1 MPQSYPVEVV
11 TPQGTF
17 RVDASEEAYLLDTLR
32 QAGHDLP
39 ASCLRGW
46 CLTCAARLLSGEVD
60 QMDAVRYFPED
71 RGAGFVLLCSA
82 KPRSP
87 LRLVTH
93 QKAAC
98 QQDRRRLG
106 LPTPLG

>member
-1 MPQSYPVEVV
+1 VEVV
-11 TPQGTF
+11 TPEGTF
-17 RVDASEEAYLLDTLR
+17 RVDVPADAYLLDALR

-39 ASCLRGW
+39 ASCLQGW

-60 QMDAVRYFPED
+60 QTDAVRYFPQD
-71 RGAGFVLLCSA
+71 REAGFVLLCSA

-98 QQDRRRLG
+98 QQNRRRLG